1 MACIFSGAVIVLD
14 SLAILVLLLK
24 LVVFRSARGLSY
36 DMFVCMVF
44 SGVLFVAPNYEYI
57 GMDDMGAT
65 LLVMVCNAAAVCVSF
80 VYYLPKAPAEV
91 PMGPQ
96 ARPWFLRWYVLAS
109 VSVVLALMLCDHD
122 EHDLAKRELLIPL
135 YIDAAGRLP
144 QLWLVAMEPRKKD
157 WLACCFLALVI
168 ASRMVEAMG
177 WIIMFQFTNMVV
189 LLPII
194 LQATLG
200 IDFLYFW
207 LRSVLFDASF
217 EQGWRMSVDV

>member
-1 MACIFSGAVIVLD
+1 MACIFSGAVILLD

-24 LVVFRSARGLSY
+24 LVMFRSARGLSY

-44 SGVLFVAPNYEYI
+44 SGILFVAPNYEYI
-57 GMDDMGAT
+57 GTEDMGAT
-65 LLVMVCNAAAVCVSF
+65 LAVMVCNAAAVCVSF
-80 VYYLPKAPAEV
+80 LLYLQKAPAEV

-96 ARPWFLRWYVLAS
+96 ARPWFLRWYLLAS
-109 VSVVLALMLCDHD
+109 VSVALAFMLADHE
-122 EHDLAKRELLIPL
+122 EHDLAKRELLVPL

-144 QLWLVAMEPRKKD
+144 QLWLVASEPRKKESM
-157 WLACCFLALVI
+157 ACCFLALVI
-168 ASRMVEAMG
+168 TSRMVEATG
-177 WIIMFQFTNMVV
+177 WIIMFHFNNMVV

-207 LRSVLFDASF
+207 LRSVLFDATF